1 MYPSERQLPCQP
13 PSLPLVISAYLDL
26 EEEELHAIRSL
37 EELRISQEERHAR
50 IAEEYRLL
58 QDGHL
63 YYLGLQEQ
71 LERIVRQRERWT
83 NALRDEERR
92 LREESIAAFHLAE
105 QRKEEESTRVNAQ
118 VAEQLASH
126 IETLWNRN
134 QFVGDFVQVDYGGTQ
149 ARGLVV
155 ERVTQTDYRILF
167 TNGHIHTFADRFF
180 HLTQASD
187 TERDT
192 FRSIGHTLGDL

>member
-1 MYPSERQLPCQP
+1 MYPSERKLPRHP
-13 PSLPLVISAYLDL
+13 PSLDLVISAYLDL
-26 EEEELHAIRSL
+26 EQEERTAIRDL
-37 EELRISQEERHAR
+37 EELRVSQEERHER

-58 QDGHL
+58 QEGHL
-63 YYLGLQEQ
+63 YYQGLEEQ

-83 NALRDEERR
+83 NALRDEEQR
-92 LREESIAAFHLAE
+92 LREESIAAFHLVE
-105 QRKEEESTRVNAQ
+105 QTKEEESARVKAQ
-118 VAEQLASH
+118 VAKDLASH
-126 IETLWNRN
+126 IERLWNRD

-167 TNGHIHTFADRFF
+167 TNGNIHTFADHFF

-192 FRSIGHTLGDL
+192 FRGIGHQLGNL